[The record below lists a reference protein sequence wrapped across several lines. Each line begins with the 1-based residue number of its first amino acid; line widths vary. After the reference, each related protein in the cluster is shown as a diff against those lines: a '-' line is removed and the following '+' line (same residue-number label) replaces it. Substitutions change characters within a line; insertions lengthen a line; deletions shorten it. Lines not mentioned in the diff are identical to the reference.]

1 MSERKNINNLF
12 QEKFENHEVTPEEF
26 IWENIELKLKE
37 KKKRKVIPFWSKL
50 SGIAAGLV
58 IGFFAYNGLNT
69 TNDNENSFVN
79 QEKNDKENSK
89 NSVNKNTNTVVTN
102 GSKTIN
108 SDNSKTISSD
118 NNVNNVVVVNETN
131 SQSDRKNKA
140 TIIKIDKID
149 VKSNNGTQVANS
161 EINKK
166 TLVETDKIKSNSD
179 SQIVNNGS
187 KKDKNRKI
195 SLKLSNNNSNN
206 EIAFEKNNDLKEKNK
221 INNSSRNE
229 ALVQPETKEKEKN
242 NSVVDKFVNPS
253 KENNSIVKNTTS
265 DRKTSVLTPKTDE
278 PILKKNDSTSVASV
292 EPNALEELLIEKEK
306 QTVTE
311 QKINRWQVT
320 SNVAPIYF
328 GSTSNGSPLDSK
340 LVKNDKV
347 YSAENISYGIGVNY
361 AVNKKIKIRTGV
373 NILNVDYDTNGILYY
388 QNPTVSSRLSG
399 LNPNAPGSLLV
410 IESLSNVNTLF
421 NRSFQKFEGNLNQ
434 KLGYIEMPLEVTY
447 KILDKNFG
455 IDLIGGMSTL
465 VLNRNEIYLQSTE
478 LNLKIGE
485 ANNLNNVHFSGNLGL
500 GLKYGFF
507 KRLEAR
513 IEPVFKYQIN
523 TFNNDAGNFKPFVF
537 GVYSGINYIF

>member
-12 QEKFENHEVTPEEF
+12 QEKFENYEVTPEEF

-37 KKKRKVIPFWSKL
+37 KKKRRVIPFWWKL
-50 SGIAAGLV
+50 SGIAAALV
-58 IGFFAYNGLNT
+58 IGLFTYNSLNT
-69 TNDNENSFVN
+69 TNDNENSVVN

-89 NSVNKNTNTVVTN
+89 DSVNKNTNPVVTN

-118 NNVNNVVVVNETN
+118 NNVNNVVVVKETN
-131 SQSDRKNKA
+131 SQSDKNNK
-140 TIIKIDKID
+140 TNSKINKLD

-166 TLVETDKIKSNSD
+166 PLVETDKIKSNSD
-179 SQIVNNGS
+179 SQLVNNGS
-187 KKDKNRKI
+187 KKDKNRKT
-195 SLKLSNNNSNN
+195 SLKMSNINSNN

-221 INNSSRNE
+221 TNNSSSNE
-229 ALVQPETKEKEKN
+229 VLVQQETKEKEKN
-242 NSVVDKFVNPS
+242 NSVIDKVVNPS

-278 PILKKNDSTSVASV
+278 PIIKKIDSASIASA

-328 GSTSNGSPLDSK
+328 SSTSNGSPLDSK
-340 LVKNDKV
+340 LVNNDKV

-399 LNPNAPGSLLV
+399 LNPNVPGSLLV
-410 IESLSNVNTLF
+410 IESLSNVNTLY
-421 NRSFQKFEGNLNQ
+421 NRSFQKSEGSLNQ

-465 VLNRNEIYLQSTE
+465 VLNRNEIYLQSSE

-537 GVYSGINYIF
+537 GVYSGINYTF

>member
-12 QEKFENHEVTPEEF
+12 QEKFENYEVTPEEF

-37 KKKRKVIPFWSKL
+37 KKKRRVIPFWWKL
-50 SGIAAGLV
+50 SGIAAALV
-58 IGFFAYNGLNT
+58 IGFFAYNSLNT
-69 TNDNENSFVN
+69 TNDNENSVVN

-89 NSVNKNTNTVVTN
+89 YSVNKNTNPVVTN
-102 GSKTIN
+102 GSKTTN

-118 NNVNNVVVVNETN
+118 NNVNNVVVVKETN
-131 SQSDRKNKA
+131 SQSDKNNK
-140 TIIKIDKID
+140 TNSKTNKID

-166 TLVETDKIKSNSD
+166 PLVETDQIKSNSD
-179 SQIVNNGS
+179 SQLVNNS
-187 KKDKNRKI
+187 YKKEKKRKT
-195 SLKLSNNNSNN
+195 SLKLSNINSNN

-221 INNSSRNE
+221 TNNSSSNE
-229 ALVQPETKEKEKN
+229 VLVQQETKEKEKN
-242 NSVVDKFVNPS
+242 NSVIDKVVNPS
-253 KENNSIVKNTTS
+253 KENNSIVKNATS

-278 PILKKNDSTSVASV
+278 PIIKKIDSASIASA

-328 GSTSNGSPLDSK
+328 SSTSNGSPLDSK
-340 LVKNDKV
+340 LVNNDKV

-399 LNPNAPGSLLV
+399 LNPNVPGSLLV
-410 IESLSNVNTLF
+410 IESLSNVNTLY
-421 NRSFQKFEGNLNQ
+421 NRSFQKFEGSLNQ

-465 VLNRNEIYLQSTE
+465 VLNRNEIYLQSSE

-537 GVYSGINYIF
+537 GVYSGINYTF

>member
-12 QEKFENHEVTPEEF
+12 QEKFENHEVMPEEF

-37 KKKRKVIPFWSKL
+37 KKKRRVIPFWWKL
-50 SGIAAGLV
+50 SGIAAALV
-58 IGFFAYNGLNT
+58 IGFFTYNSLNT
-69 TNDNENSFVN
+69 TNDNENSVVN
-79 QEKNDKENSK
+79 QENNYKNVSK
-89 NSVNKNTNTVVTN
+89 DSVNKNTNPVVIN
-102 GSKTIN
+102 RSKTKN
-108 SDNSKTISSD
+108 SDNSKTISGD
-118 NNVNNVVVVNETN
+118 NNVNNTIVAKETN
-131 SQSDRKNKA
+131 SQSEKNNK
-140 TIIKIDKID
+140 TNSKVNKID
-149 VKSNNGTQVANS
+149 VKSNNRSNVANS

-166 TLVETDKIKSNSD
+166 PLVETDKIKSNSD
-179 SQIVNNGS
+179 SQLVSNSS
-187 KKDKNRKI
+187 KKDKNGKT
-195 SLKLSNNNSNN
+195 SLKLSNINSNN
-206 EIAFEKNNDLKEKNK
+206 EIAFDKNNDLKDKNK
-221 INNSSRNE
+221 SNSTSNNE
-229 ALVQPETKEKEKN
+229 VLVQQETKEKEKN
-242 NSVVDKFVNPS
+242 NSIDKVVSPS

-265 DRKTSVLTPKTDE
+265 ERKTSVLTPKTDE
-278 PILKKNDSTSVASV
+278 PIIKKNDSTSIASV

-328 GSTSNGSPLDSK
+328 SSTSNGSPLDSK
-340 LVKNDKV
+340 LIDNDKV

-361 AVNKKIKIRTGV
+361 AVNKRVKIRTGI

-388 QNPTVSSRLSG
+388 QTPTVSSKLSG
-399 LNPNAPGSLLV
+399 LNPNVPGSLLV

-421 NRSFQKFEGNLNQ
+421 NRPIQKFEGSLNQ

-465 VLNRNEIYLQSTE
+465 VLNRNEIYLQSSE

-537 GVYSGINYIF
+537 GVYSGINYTF

>member
-12 QEKFENHEVTPEEF
+12 QEKFENHEVMPEEF
-26 IWENIELKLKE
+26 IWGNIELKLKE
-37 KKKRKVIPFWSKL
+37 KKKRRVIPFWWKL
-50 SGIAAGLV
+50 SGIAAALV
-58 IGFFAYNGLNT
+58 IGFFAYNSLNT
-69 TNDNENSFVN
+69 TNDNENSIVN
-79 QEKNDKENSK
+79 QEKNDKENTTDSI
-89 NSVNKNTNTVVTN
+89 NKNTNPVVNN

-108 SDNSKTISSD
+108 FDNSKTISSD
-118 NNVNNVVVVNETN
+118 NNVNNVVIVKETN
-131 SQSDRKNKA
+131 SQSEKNN
-140 TIIKIDKID
+140 KINSKINKID

-166 TLVETDKIKSNSD
+166 PLVKTDKIKSNSD
-179 SQIVNNGS
+179 SQLVNNGS
-187 KKDKNRKI
+187 KKDKKRKT
-195 SLKLSNNNSNN
+195 SLKLSNINSNN

-221 INNSSRNE
+221 TNNSSSNE
-229 ALVQPETKEKEKN
+229 VLVQQETKEKEKN
-242 NSVVDKFVNPS
+242 NSVIDKVVNPS

-265 DRKTSVLTPKTDE
+265 DRKTAVLTPKTDE
-278 PILKKNDSTSVASV
+278 PIIKKNDSTSIASV

-328 GSTSNGSPLDSK
+328 SSTSNGSPLDSK
-340 LVKNDKV
+340 LVDNDKV

-361 AVNKKIKIRTGV
+361 AVNKKIKIRTGI

-388 QNPTVSSRLSG
+388 QTPTVSSKLSG
-399 LNPNAPGSLLV
+399 LNPNVPGSLLV

-421 NRSFQKFEGNLNQ
+421 NRPIQKFEGSLNQ

-465 VLNRNEIYLQSTE
+465 VLNRNEIYLQSSE

-537 GVYSGINYIF
+537 GVYSGINYTF

>member
-1 MSERKNINNLF
+1 MNERKNINNLF

-26 IWENIELKLKE
+26 IWKNIELKLKE
-37 KKKRKVIPFWSKL
+37 KKKTRIIPFWWKL
-50 SGIAAGLV
+50 SGIAAALV
-58 IGFFAYNGLNT
+58 IGFFAYNSLNT
-69 TNDNENSFVN
+69 TNNNENSIVN

-89 NSVNKNTNTVVTN
+89 DSVNKNTNPIVIN
-102 GSKTIN
+102 GSKTIT
-108 SDNSKTISSD
+108 SDNSKTVSSD
-118 NNVNNVVVVNETN
+118 NNVNDVVIKETN
-131 SQSDRKNKA
+131 SKSDGNNK
-140 TIIKIDKID
+140 TNSKINKID
-149 VKSNNGTQVANS
+149 VKLNNRTQVANS

-166 TLVETDKIKSNSD
+166 PFVEPNKVSSNSD
-179 SQIVNNGS
+179 SQLVNNGS
-187 KKDKNRKI
+187 KKEKKRKT
-195 SLKLSNNNSNN
+195 SLKLSNINSDSK
-206 EIAFEKNNDLKEKNK
+206 IAFEKNNDLNEKNK
-221 INNSSRNE
+221 SNSASNNE
-229 ALVQPETKEKEKN
+229 VLVHQEIKEKEKN
-242 NSVVDKFVNPS
+242 NSIDKVVNPS

-265 DRKTSVLTPKTDE
+265 DRKTTVLTPKTDE
-278 PILKKNDSTSVASV
+278 PIIKKNDSTSIASV
-292 EPNALEELLIEKEK
+292 EPNALEELLNEKEK

-328 GSTSNGSPLDSK
+328 SSTSNGSPLDSK
-340 LVKNDKV
+340 LKENDKV

-361 AVNKKIKIRTGV
+361 AINKKIKIRTGV

-388 QNPTVSSRLSG
+388 QTPTVSSRLSG
-399 LNPNAPGSLLV
+399 LNPNVPGSLLV

-421 NRSFQKFEGNLNQ
+421 NRPIQKFEGSLNQ

-465 VLNRNEIYLQSTE
+465 VLNRNEIYLQSSE

-500 GLKYGFF
+500 GLKYGFL

-523 TFNNDAGNFKPFVF
+523 TFSKDAGNFKPFVF
-537 GVYSGINYIF
+537 GVYSGLNYTF

>member
-12 QEKFENHEVTPEEF
+12 QEKFENYEVTPEEF

-37 KKKRKVIPFWSKL
+37 KKKRRIIPFWWKL
-50 SGIAAGLV
+50 SGIAAALV
-58 IGFFAYNGLNT
+58 IGFFAYNSLNT
-69 TNDNENSFVN
+69 TNDNENSVVN

-89 NSVNKNTNTVVTN
+89 DFVNKNTNPVVTT
-102 GSKTIN
+102 GSKTTN

-118 NNVNNVVVVNETN
+118 NNVNNVVVVKETN
-131 SQSDRKNKA
+131 SQSDKNNK
-140 TIIKIDKID
+140 TNSKTNKID

-166 TLVETDKIKSNSD
+166 PLVETDKIKSNSD
-179 SQIVNNGS
+179 SQLVNNS
-187 KKDKNRKI
+187 YKKEKKRKT
-195 SLKLSNNNSNN
+195 SLKLSNINSNN

-221 INNSSRNE
+221 TNNSSSNE
-229 ALVQPETKEKEKN
+229 VLVQQETKEKEKN
-242 NSVVDKFVNPS
+242 NSAIDKVVNLS
-253 KENNSIVKNTTS
+253 KENNAIVKNTTS
-265 DRKTSVLTPKTDE
+265 DKKTSVLTPKTDE
-278 PILKKNDSTSVASV
+278 PIIKKIDSASIASA
-292 EPNALEELLIEKEK
+292 EPNVLEELLIEKEK

-328 GSTSNGSPLDSK
+328 SSTSNGSPLDSK
-340 LVKNDKV
+340 LAENDKV

-399 LNPNAPGSLLV
+399 LNPNVPGSLLV
-410 IESLSNVNTLF
+410 IESLSNVNTLY
-421 NRSFQKFEGNLNQ
+421 NRSFQKFEGSLNQ

-465 VLNRNEIYLQSTE
+465 VLNRNEIFLQSSE

-537 GVYSGINYIF
+537 GVYSGINYTF

>member
-12 QEKFENHEVTPEEF
+12 QEKFENHEVMPEEF
-26 IWENIELKLKE
+26 IWGNIELKLKE
-37 KKKRKVIPFWSKL
+37 KKKRRVIPFWWKL
-50 SGIAAGLV
+50 SGIAAALV
-58 IGFFAYNGLNT
+58 IGFFAYNSLNT
-69 TNDNENSFVN
+69 TNDNENSIVN
-79 QEKNDKENSK
+79 QEKNDKENTTDSI
-89 NSVNKNTNTVVTN
+89 NKNTNPVVNN

-108 SDNSKTISSD
+108 FDNSKTISSD
-118 NNVNNVVVVNETN
+118 NNVNNVVIVKETN
-131 SQSDRKNKA
+131 SQSEKNN
-140 TIIKIDKID
+140 KINSKINKID

-166 TLVETDKIKSNSD
+166 PLVKTDKIKSNSD
-179 SQIVNNGS
+179 GQLVNNAS
-187 KKDKNRKI
+187 KKDKNRKT
-195 SLKLSNNNSNN
+195 SLKLSNINSNN

-221 INNSSRNE
+221 TNNSSSNE
-229 ALVQPETKEKEKN
+229 VLVQQETKEKEKN
-242 NSVVDKFVNPS
+242 NSVIDKVVNPS

-265 DRKTSVLTPKTDE
+265 DRKTAVLTPKTDE
-278 PILKKNDSTSVASV
+278 PIIKKNDSTSIASV

-328 GSTSNGSPLDSK
+328 SSTSNGSPLDSK
-340 LVKNDKV
+340 LVDNDKV

-361 AVNKKIKIRTGV
+361 AVNKKIKIRTGI

-388 QNPTVSSRLSG
+388 QTPTVSSKLSG
-399 LNPNAPGSLLV
+399 LNPNVPGSLLV

-421 NRSFQKFEGNLNQ
+421 NRPIQKFEGSLNQ

-465 VLNRNEIYLQSTE
+465 VLNRNEIYLQSSE

-537 GVYSGINYIF
+537 GVYSGINYTF

>member
-37 KKKRKVIPFWSKL
+37 KKKRRVIPFWSKL
-50 SGIAAGLV
+50 SGIAAALV

-69 TNDNENSFVN
+69 TNDNENSVVN
-79 QEKNDKENSK
+79 QEKNDTENSK
-89 NSVNKNTNTVVTN
+89 DSVEKNTNPVVTN

-118 NNVNNVVVVNETN
+118 NNVNNVVVVKETN
-131 SQSDRKNKA
+131 SQSDENNK
-140 TIIKIDKID
+140 TNFKTNKID

-166 TLVETDKIKSNSD
+166 PLVKTDKIKSNSD

-265 DRKTSVLTPKTDE
+265 DRKTSVLTLKTDE

-340 LVKNDKV
+340 LVNNDKV

-399 LNPNAPGSLLV
+399 LNPNVPGSLLV
-410 IESLSNVNTLF
+410 IESLSNINTLF
-421 NRSFQKFEGNLNQ
+421 NRSFQKFEGSLNQ

-455 IDLIGGMSTL
+455 IDLIGGISTL